1 MALMNRRA
9 VPASDSAKRA
19 ATTSVTGWRP
29 LIHSR
34 MGHESRTRVFK
45 FALLFSEVC
54 ELLLHVA
61 TGALKLLPGSSLGED
76 NLLPAHFEDQLGA
89 LGKVEGIADLFGYGD
104 LSFGGDGN
112 LIHECILP
120 CV

>member
-9 VPASDSAKRA
+9 VPDSDSARRV
-19 ATTSVTGWRP
+19 ATTSVAGWRP
-29 LIHSR
+29 LIHST

-61 TGALKLLPGSSLGED
+61 TGALELLPGSALGED
-76 NLLPAHFEDQLGA
+76 DFLPADFEGQLGA
-89 LGKVEGIADLFGYGD
+89 LGKVESFPDLLWDCD
-104 LSFGGDGN
+104 LTLGGDGN
-112 LIHECILP
+112 
-120 CV
+120 

>member
-9 VPASDSAKRA
+9 VPDSDSARRV
-19 ATTSVTGWRP
+19 ATTSVAGWRP
-29 LIHSR
+29 LIHST

-61 TGALKLLPGSSLGED
+61 TGALELLPGSSLGKDNFLPANFEGELGTRGKIQGVP
-76 NLLPAHFEDQLGA
+76 NLLGGGEIGRAH
-89 LGKVEGIADLFGYGD
+89 V
-104 LSFGGDGN
+104 
-112 LIHECILP
+112 
-120 CV
+120 